1 MVLGETLLVAYLAF
15 TTLKVGV
22 GTFLYTQ
29 YGCGTKLDIDD
40 DDDAEGAEERTEKGT
55 AKGEEGGAE
64 ERTEKGTAKGEE
76 GGTEGGGEGAAE
88 EPRGS
93 WEDAKEQDTARGL
106 PSAKCAEGAR
116 AAGMMAKTAAQSQHG
131 GDGLY
136 EL

>member
-40 DDDAEGAEERTEKGT
+40 DDDAE
-55 AKGEEGGAE
+55 GAE